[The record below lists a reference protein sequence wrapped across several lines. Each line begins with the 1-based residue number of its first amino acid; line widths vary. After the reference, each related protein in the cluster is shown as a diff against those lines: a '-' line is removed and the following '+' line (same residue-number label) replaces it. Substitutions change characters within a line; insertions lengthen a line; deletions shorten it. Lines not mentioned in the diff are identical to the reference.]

1 MKLNKL
7 ASAISRGL
15 WLIEPRTAV
24 GLMPMAARFL
34 NGEKISAFIDNQ
46 PEMPSMYADG
56 NYVNADD
63 DSFFQNVQTN
73 SVLIIPICGTIMK
86 DDYCGE
92 PGTDTMSEWFRCALE
107 SPNIAGIVLK
117 INSGG
122 GSVEGTGEF
131 ADLIKSASK
140 PVIAYT
146 DGIMASAAY
155 WIGCSTQEIYASHKT
170 VEVGSIG
177 TAISFYDN
185 REAMKQYGYK
195 QIYINAD
202 SSPDKNQDY
211 FKALDGDFSGIKLNI
226 LNPTNDIFMQAV
238 QDNRE
243 GKLKKVKT
251 VVDSATYF
259 EPLTGKMYL
268 AETAIEEYGL
278 IDKIGSLQDAVD
290 RVLELA
296 A

>member
-15 WLIEPRTAV
+15 WLIEPRTAI

-34 NGEKISAFIDNQ
+34 NGEKISAFIDNE
-46 PEMPSMYADG
+46 PEMPSMYVGG

-63 DSFFQNVQTN
+63 DSFFQNVQEN

-92 PGTDTMSEWFRCALE
+92 PGTDTLSEWFKCALD
-107 SPNIAGIVLK
+107 SPNIVGIVLK

-131 ADLIKSASK
+131 ADLIKASSK
-140 PVIAYT
+140 PVVAYT

-155 WIGCSTQEIYASHKT
+155 WLGCSADEIFASHKT
-170 VEVGSIG
+170 VEIGSIG

-185 REAMKQYGYK
+185 RKAMESYGYK

-202 SSPDKNQDY
+202 TSPDKNQDY

-238 QDNRE
+238 QDNRD

-251 VVDSATYF
+251 VVDGTTYF

>member
-1 MKLNKL
+1 
-7 ASAISRGL
+7 
-15 WLIEPRTAV
+15 
-24 GLMPMAARFL
+24 MAARFL
-34 NGEKISAFIDNQ
+34 NGEKISAFIDNE
-46 PEMPSMYADG
+46 PEMPSMYVGG

-63 DSFFQNVQTN
+63 DSFFQNVQEN

-92 PGTDTMSEWFRCALE
+92 PGTDTLSEWFKCALD
-107 SPNIAGIVLK
+107 SPNIVGIVLK

-131 ADLIKSASK
+131 ADLIKASSK
-140 PVIAYT
+140 PVVAYT

-155 WIGCSTQEIYASHKT
+155 WLGCSADEIFASHKT
-170 VEVGSIG
+170 VEIGSIG

-185 REAMKQYGYK
+185 RKAMESYGYK

-202 SSPDKNQDY
+202 TSPDKNQDY

-238 QDNRE
+238 QDNRD

-251 VVDSATYF
+251 VVDGTTYF